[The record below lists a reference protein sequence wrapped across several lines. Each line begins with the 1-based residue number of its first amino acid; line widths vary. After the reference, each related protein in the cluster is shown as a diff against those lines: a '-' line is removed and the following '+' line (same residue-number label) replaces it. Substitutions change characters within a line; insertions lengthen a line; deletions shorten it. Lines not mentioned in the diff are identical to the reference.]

1 VNTIGVVVLSIL
13 IGLNIALVIIGA
25 VSIWDRR
32 PWTIELDICPIRGDM
47 FSSCGLGV
55 EVTHFINNIDIYV
68 VLLFFSFSIE
78 ISAPRQRR

>member
-1 VNTIGVVVLSIL
+1 MLLTLVLSVL
-13 IGLNIALVIIGA
+13 LGLNIALVVIGA

-32 PWTIELDICPIRGDM
+32 PWDIELDVCRIDKSM
-47 FSSCGLGV
+47 FYSCGLGV

-78 ISAPRQRR
+78 ISTPRQRRT